1 MEHLADIDLDEFTT
15 EILLNSMIRHY
26 YKLRKTFLFAFDY
39 VVSIFRLKD
48 RQNRLSFFW
57 WQQCEIIIY
66 SSKYNSLHY
75 SDNMIYY
82 ICKNILSRII
92 MQKMMNTKETAS
104 LRNIRNRQVNKL

>member
-15 EILLNSMIRHY
+15 EILLNSMIRHC
-26 YKLRKTFLFAFDY
+26 YKLKKTFLFAFDY
-39 VVSIFRLKD
+39 VVSIFRLKEWK
-48 RQNRLSFFW
+48 NRLSFFC
-57 WQQCEIIIY
+57 WQQCKIIIY

-75 SDNMIYY
+75 SDNMIDY

-104 LRNIRNRQVNKL
+104 LRNIRGRQVNKL